1 MEGPRTNRVHYLVV
15 QKRITMHVRPGC
27 LSGMS
32 THQDRYFSILML
44 ELSLACQNTD
54 RSRALLDGRVRIEGC
69 RINFIEGPAEALF
82 QRAFRHEEFDIS
94 ELSLGTHILTT
105 ARGQSRYIGIP
116 VFLSRSFRHSAIYV
130 RSDRDIDAPE
140 ALKGRRIGVP
150 DFQQTAG
157 IWVRGMLADEY
168 GFDRRDVT
176 WVVGGLE
183 QAGRQARMPVNLPPE
198 LNIEPVGPDET
209 LAALLDA
216 GDIDAVIAP
225 RPPSCFG
232 RNANV
237 QRLFPDFRSAE
248 EAWVRKTGLFP
259 PMHMVGIRRAL
270 VEQHPWLPV
279 NVYQAFRK
287 AHEIAMQEI
296 VITDTLRVMHPWI
309 ASEVERVK
317 GVMGDDYWR
326 YGMAGNRHD
335 IDTLQRY
342 ATDDGLIDGAVPV
355 EQLFAVSTFDA
366 FSF

>member
-1 MEGPRTNRVHYLVV
+1 
-15 QKRITMHVRPGC
+15 
-27 LSGMS
+27 
-32 THQDRYFSILML
+32 ML

-69 RINFIEGPAEALF
+69 RINFIDGPAEALF

-130 RSDRDIDAPE
+130 RSDRGIDSPE
-140 ALKGRRIGVP
+140 ALKGHRIGVP

-183 QAGRQARMPVNLPPE
+183 QTGRQARMPVNMPPE
-198 LNIEPVGPDET
+198 LSVDPVGPDQT

-232 RNANV
+232 RNAKV

-259 PMHMVGIRRAL
+259 PMHMVGIRRSL
-270 VEQHPWLPV
+270 VEKHPWLPV

-309 ASEVERVK
+309 VSEVERVK
-317 GVMGDDYWR
+317 AVMGDDYWR
-326 YGMAGNRHD
+326 YGIAGNRRD

-342 ATDDGLIDGAVPV
+342 ATDDGLITGAVPI
-355 EQLFAVSTFDA
+355 EQLFAVSTFDG